1 MGSSSR
7 ARGEMLASMPVAGRD
22 AQEAAGI
29 WPAYVGADTPLAR
42 EMAGQIVD
50 GEIRGAYV
58 FGGNGTGKT
67 HLACAVAQRLCA
79 WGWRPVVTS
88 ATGMMADVRASYDG
102 GGTPLD
108 AFCSARMLVLDDADK
123 LRMTDWELET
133 LYRVMDARRSAGLP
147 TVTTANRD
155 PSSLRAQMAATSRA
169 YADAIYDR
177 LRDGCRRVEM
187 TGRSRR
193 GWADA

>member
-1 MGSSSR
+1 
-7 ARGEMLASMPVAGRD
+7 MLASMPVAGRD

-42 EMAGQIVD
+42 EIAGQIVD

-79 WGWRPVVTS
+79 WGWRPLVTS
-88 ATGMMADVRASYDG
+88 ATAMMREVRAGFDG
-102 GGTPLD
+102 AGRPVG
-108 AFCSARMLVLDDADK
+108 AFSAARALVVDDVDK
-123 LRMTDWELET
+123 LRMTEWELET
-133 LYRVMDARRSAGLP
+133 LYGVMDARAAAGLP